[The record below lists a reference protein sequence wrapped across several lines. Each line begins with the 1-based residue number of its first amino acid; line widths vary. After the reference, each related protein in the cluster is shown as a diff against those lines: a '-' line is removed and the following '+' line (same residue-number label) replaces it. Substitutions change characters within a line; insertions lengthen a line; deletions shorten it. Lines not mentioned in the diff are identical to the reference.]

1 MLIDKLKFTMK
12 QSRNTYAVFCLCFY
26 RAGYIHLPSYRYTL
40 ICLIATCCFTIIG
53 VIIAVVAGGTNNIK
67 TSSHRSVT
75 SVGEFVAQLGQL
87 IDANIPLLNHGI
99 LGFDR
104 LIHKL
109 QLIAKHL
116 DVLTMLFYF
125 LQLLINRLNKRL
137 PILLIALNLCKK
149 CCHIM
154 YWARHF
160 HHNFFQSRL
169 HTKPRNRT
177 NSAIATM
184 GNSKIVW
191 TAKLN
196 QEVAR
201 KQTKCGQF

>member
-1 MLIDKLKFTMK
+1 MGYVDCITEIHNEAIEK
-12 QSRNTYAVFCLCFY
+12 QFCCILSVLLSCRLY
-26 RAGYIHLPSYRYTL
+26 TPAQLYIHTL

-53 VIIAVVAGGTNNIK
+53 VIIAVVAGGTNNFK

-160 HHNFFQSRL
+160 HHKLFQSRL

-177 NSAIATM
+177 NSDMLPWAIQRSY
-184 GNSKIVW
+184 GPQN
-191 TAKLN
+191 
-196 QEVAR
+196 
-201 KQTKCGQF
+201 